1 MFKWKVAYEKLWV
14 SDDYFPYSINKA
26 FQQKCKNTD
35 LREKK
40 RNREE
45 EKESLVQTEID
56 NHFVVHTKDGYQIS
70 K

>member
-14 SDDYFPYSINKA
+14 SDDYFPYSINKP

-35 LREKK
+35 LRDKK

-45 EKESLVQTEID
+45 EEESFEQIEID
-56 NHFVVHTKDGYQIS
+56 NHSVVHTTNVYQIS